1 MQRKSYWVTP
11 WIIDIQNKSDFKNA
25 YHDNLYVSTGKC
37 PKPAHHAKKNVAYH
51 DAVVLWHHRRLW
63 YCAVVVITTAQ
74 LHSTKLELRFWAGS
88 NPVRGVSE
96 IHDGEDLWQ
105 RSRLEIRLDVFRRST
120 IPQKQFIIIIK
131 QFLNNIDRIEKNICG
146 FKAHDKALYTS
157 GSLLN
162 KEEAAEV

>member
-63 YCAVVVITTAQ
+63 YCAAVVITTAQ

-88 NPVRGVSE
+88 NPARTVSE
-96 IHDGEDLWQ
+96 ICSGEDLW
-105 RSRLEIRLDVFRRST
+105 
-120 IPQKQFIIIIK
+120 
-131 QFLNNIDRIEKNICG
+131 
-146 FKAHDKALYTS
+146 
-157 GSLLN
+157 
-162 KEEAAEV
+162 